1 MNKMI
6 DSKLG
11 FGPMS
16 PEIIEGVIKAS
27 SLLTQPLMLISTQN
41 QIDWNG
47 GYVNNWKTSEYVE
60 FVHTLLPKYPKSH
73 VYLCRDH
80 LGPGFKNDNID
91 DVYKTLY
98 DDIDHNFDLIHI
110 DFSNIHADKTTVL
123 NETKKAIQGIY
134 KKTDTVRLEIGT
146 EENVGRSKSTLAEIE
161 REVAFVKEFAEPEFF
176 VVQTG
181 SLVKEINQVGSF
193 HKDFIVEA
201 HNLLS
206 SHGVRLKEHN
216 ADYLDEDMIRARIG
230 IVDAMNIA
238 PQLGVLQ
245 TVTVLEQAIIYGVD
259 ISEFLT
265 ASYNSKRWEK
275 WLFHNTASNNM
286 LCAIIAGHYNFTS
299 KAYQTLIFCL
309 EKQIDIKKI
318 IVDKT
323 AELIQFYIKSFS

>member
-1 MNKMI
+1 MKEII

-11 FGPMS
+11 FGPIS

-27 SLLTQPLMLISTQN
+27 ALLAQPLMLISTQN

-60 FVHTLLPKYPKSH
+60 YVHTILPKYPESH
-73 VYLCRDH
+73 IYLCRDH

-98 DDIDHNFDLIHI
+98 DDIDNNFDLIHI
-110 DFSNIHADKTTVL
+110 DFSNIHADKNTVL
-123 NETKKAIQGIY
+123 NETKKVILNIY

-146 EENVGRSKSTLAEIE
+146 EENVGRSISTLADIE
-161 REVAFVKEFAEPEFF
+161 REVKFVKEYAEPEFF

-193 HKDFIVEA
+193 QKDFIVEA

-206 SHGVRLKEHN
+206 SHRIRLKEHN
-216 ADYLDEDMIRARIG
+216 ADYLDEDMIRARVG

-245 TVTVLEQAIIYGVD
+245 TVTVIEQALIYGVD
-259 ISEFLT
+259 ITEFLNV
-265 ASYNSKRWEK
+265 SYNSKRWEK
-275 WLFHNTASNNM
+275 WLHKNSASNSM

-299 KAYQTLIFCL
+299 KAYQQLIFYL
-309 EKQIDIKKI
+309 DKQIDIKKM

-323 AELIQFYIKSFS
+323 VEMIQFYFNSFS

>member
-1 MNKMI
+1 MKEII

-16 PEIIEGVIKAS
+16 PEIIEGVVKAS
-27 SLLTQPLMLISTQN
+27 SLLAQPLMLISTQN

-60 FVHTLLPKYPKSH
+60 YVHTLLTKYPESH
-73 VYLCRDH
+73 IYLCRDH

-98 DDIDHNFDLIHI
+98 DDIDNNFDLIHI
-110 DFSNIHADKTTVL
+110 DFSNIHADKKTVL
-123 NETKKAIQGIY
+123 SETKKVILDIY

-146 EENVGRSKSTLAEIE
+146 EENVGGSISTLAEIE
-161 REVAFVKEFAEPEFF
+161 RELKFVKEFTEPEFF

-181 SLVKEINQVGSF
+181 SLIKEINQVGSLQ
-193 HKDFIVEA
+193 KDFIVEA

-206 SHGVRLKEHN
+206 SHGIRLKEHN
-216 ADYLDEDMIRARIG
+216 ADYLDKNMISARIG

-238 PQLGVLQ
+238 PQLGALQ
-245 TVTVLEQAIIYGVD
+245 TVTVIEQALIYGVD
-259 ISEFLT
+259 ITEFLT
-265 ASYNSKRWEK
+265 VSYNSKRWEK
-275 WLFHNTASNNM
+275 WLYKNTAANRM

-299 KAYQTLIFCL
+299 KAYKTLIFQL
-309 EKQIDIKKI
+309 ENQIDIKKI
-318 IVDKT
+318 LVDKT
-323 AELIQFYIKSFS
+323 VEMIKFYCDSFS